1 MPSYCYETPGSF
13 LVASHSKRVYNTF
26 AMTSIDD
33 IKTRIDIVD
42 LASEA
47 GVKLRRSGRTQ
58 TGFCPFHSNTRTPA
72 FVIWPETGTWKCF
85 GECNDGGDIF
95 KFVMKKEG
103 IDFKEALQRL
113 AERAGVQLEE
123 LHAPSLEQKE
133 ENQRLRGLLEEAATF
148 YRHHLLSTPAGG
160 PALEYLLNKRNIT
173 PQTIENFGLGYAPAG
188 WDAALNFFKAKK
200 YTEQELFDVGLLAER
215 DSGGYYDKFRNRIMI
230 PIRDENGK
238 MTGFGGRILDP
249 NDIPKFMNSPQTV
262 LFDKGRLLYGLD
274 RARKPIRAS
283 DQAVIVEGYLDVIA
297 VHQAGYENVVSPMG
311 TALTEDQIRLLK
323 KFTRKIVLALD
334 PDTAGQKAVLRG
346 LDAARASMDREEELR
361 FDARGLLRHE
371 ARLQADLRVASMPD
385 GLDPDEIVARS
396 PQEWAGLIAAAKP
409 IVEHVL
415 DTLVAGQDI
424 NDPKVKS
431 DIAARIIPLIEDL
444 PDAVERDSY
453 RQMLARRLR
462 VSEHSLTGAK
472 APVTPARRQPAR
484 ASGANEKQVQTLPV
498 ATGVKIVELSCLA
511 LLLRR
516 PDLLPHLD
524 RRLQES
530 GLVALSVTD
539 FEYTD
544 HQMILRIIQQSLE
557 QDESEQAH
565 YVETHLDESLRDTYI
580 SLLGQRPSKGV
591 DDRLL
596 DELTRQVLQVR
607 QQSMNESVNQLRF
620 MIEDAQQVGPLS
632 ATNYPQLMLQYGRML
647 NRLDEARRKLIEY
660 RRK

>member
-1 MPSYCYETPGSF
+1 MS
-13 LVASHSKRVYNTF
+13 
-26 AMTSIDD
+26 SIDD
-33 IKTRIDIVD
+33 IKARIDIVD

-72 FVIWPETGTWKCF
+72 FVIWPETGTWRCF

-103 IDFKEALQRL
+103 IDFKEALHRL
-113 AERAGVQLEE
+113 AERTGVQLEE
-123 LHAPSLEQKE
+123 LHPQTPEQKE
-133 ENQRLRGLLEEAATF
+133 ENQRLRNLLEEAATF
-148 YRHHLLSTPAGG
+148 YRHQLLNTPAGA
-160 PALEYLLNKRNIT
+160 PALEYLLKKRNLT
-173 PQTIENFGLGYAPAG
+173 AQTIENFGLGYAPAA
-188 WDAALNFFKAKK
+188 WETALNYFKAKK
-200 YTEQELFDVGLLAER
+200 YSEQEIFDVGLLAER
-215 DSGGYYDKFRNRIMI
+215 ESGGFYDKFRNRIMI

-238 MTGFGGRILDP
+238 ITGFGGRILDP

-274 RARKPIRAS
+274 RARRPIRAA

-346 LDAARASMDREEELR
+346 LDAARVSMDHEDQLR
-361 FDARGLLRHE
+361 FDAHGLLRHE

-385 GLDPDEIVARS
+385 GLDPDEIVARD
-396 PQEWAGLIAAAKP
+396 PQEWANLIAAAKP
-409 IVEHVL
+409 VVEHVL
-415 DTLVAGQDI
+415 DTLSIDQDL

-431 DIAARIIPLIEDL
+431 EIAARIIPLIEDL

-462 VSEHSLTGAK
+462 VDERSLNRSISPAG
-472 APVTPARRQPAR
+472 PVRRIRPKSISPGEKTVEALPTAR
-484 ASGANEKQVQTLPV
+484 
-498 ATGVKIVELSCLA
+498 GVKIVETSCLA

-530 GLVALSVTD
+530 GLSAISGED

-544 HQMILRIIQQSLE
+544 HQLILRLIQQSLE
-557 QDESEQAH
+557 QDETEQAH
-565 YVETHLDESLRDTYI
+565 YVETNLDESLRETYTN
-580 SLLGQRPSKGV
+580 LLSQRASKSA

-596 DELTRQVLQVR
+596 DELVRQVLQVR
-607 QQSMNESVNQLRF
+607 QQTLNEGVNQLRF
-620 MIEDAQQVGPLS
+620 MIEDAQQAGQMQV
-632 ATNYPQLMLQYGRML
+632 TNYPQLMLQYGRML
-647 NRLDEARRKLIEY
+647 NHLDEARRQLIEY